1 MEEVLSSPTMSVSPS
16 KRVVDQLLAGSPLVD
31 ADTHITEWYDLWT
44 SRAPA
49 KFKDRVPQV
58 IDQNGHWEW
67 IFDGKSMGRNG
78 ASSCIARSG
87 EKILGMDFQK
97 MQLADVHPSAYDV
110 KERLKFMDSEGIAA
124 QIGYPNLMG
133 FGGQAS
139 MKADKELRDACVLI
153 FNDAMAEMQAD
164 SNNRIY
170 PMAMMPWWDIDFCV
184 REATRCADMG
194 FRGINMN
201 SDPNDHGFPTLG
213 NDAWSPLWEVC
224 IDRKLPVNFHIG
236 ASDETM
242 SWFGH
247 GLWPEFG
254 PNIKLAYGSLTLF
267 IGNMR
272 VLANIIFSGML
283 ERHEKLKIVSVESG
297 AGWLPFFLEGLEY
310 QMDQAGLKPDMTP
323 SEIFQRQIYVCS
335 WFERREI
342 VETARSI
349 GVDNLMYETDFP
361 HPTCLY
367 PDSQDYMADAMRRF
381 TPEERRKVFGG
392 NAERLYNLDLSAW
405 RKTLA

>member
-1 MEEVLSSPTMSVSPS
+1 MSETPFPPTAAVSPS
-16 KRVVDQLLAGSPLVD
+16 RRAVDRLLPGLPVVD

-58 IDQNGHWEW
+58 VDEDGKWEW

-78 ASSCIARSG
+78 ASSCISKTG

-97 MQLADVHPSAYDV
+97 MQLADVFPGAYDV
-110 KERLKFMDSEGIAA
+110 KERVKFMDSEGIAA

-139 MKADKELRDACVLI
+139 MKADKELRDACVTI
-153 FNDAMAEMQAD
+153 FNDAMAELQAD
-164 SNNRIY
+164 SGNRIY
-170 PMAMMPWWDIDFCV
+170 PMAMMPWWDIDFCL
-184 REATRCADMG
+184 REAERCAAMG

-213 NDAWSPLWEVC
+213 NQAWDPLWEVC
-224 IDRKLPVNFHIG
+224 VDRKLPVNFHIG

-247 GLWPEFG
+247 GLWPEYG

-267 IGNMR
+267 FGNMR
-272 VLANIIFSGML
+272 VLANILFSGLL
-283 ERHEKLKIVSVESG
+283 ERHPKLNIVSVESG
-297 AGWLPFFLEGLEY
+297 GGWIPFFLEAMEY
-310 QMDQAGLKPDMTP
+310 QMQQAGLKTEMTP
-323 SEIFQRQIYVCS
+323 REVFKRQIYACS
-335 WFERREI
+335 WFERRDI
-342 VETARSI
+342 VDTARSI

-367 PDSQDYMADAMRRF
+367 PDSQDYMVEAMERF

-405 RKTLA
+405 RKTLS

>member
-1 MEEVLSSPTMSVSPS
+1 MNQVPAVSGAMASPS
-16 KRVVDQLLAGSPLVD
+16 KRAVDRLLPGLPVVD

-49 KFKDRVPQV
+49 KFRDRVPQV
-58 IDQNGHWEW
+58 IDQDGRWEW

-78 ASSCIARSG
+78 ASSCISKTG
-87 EKILGMDFQK
+87 EKILGMEFQQ

-110 KERLKFMDSEGIAA
+110 KERIKFMDSEGIAA

-139 MKADKELRDACVLI
+139 MKADKDLRDACVTI

-164 SNNRIY
+164 SGNRIY

-184 REATRCADMG
+184 REVQRCAAMG

-213 NDAWSPLWEVC
+213 DDSWTPLWEIC
-224 IDRKLPVNFHIG
+224 AAHRLPVNFHIG
-236 ASDETM
+236 ASDETL
-242 SWFGH
+242 SGYCH
-247 GLWPEFG
+247 GVWPEFG
-254 PNIKLAYGSLTLF
+254 SSVKLAYGSLTLF
-267 IGNMR
+267 FGNMR
-272 VLANIIFSGML
+272 VLANILFSGLL
-283 ERHEKLKIVSVESG
+283 ERHPELNIVSVESG
-297 AGWLPFFLEGLEY
+297 AGWIPFFLEAIEY
-310 QMDQAGLKPDMTP
+310 QMAQAGLKTTMTA
-323 SEIFQRQIYVCS
+323 SEIFSRQIYACS
-335 WFERREI
+335 WFERRQI

-349 GVDNLMYETDFP
+349 GIDNLMYETDFP

-367 PDSQDYMADAMRRF
+367 PDSQDYMIDAMERF
-381 TPEERRKVFGG
+381 SPEERRKVFGG
-392 NAERLYNLDLSAW
+392 NA
-405 RKTLA
+405 